1 MVDDEDNAAP
11 DPWADLGEQEGADG
25 LGAFNFSFDPEES
38 LEAQSLESQLPEEFV
53 APESA
58 EELPPSADEFFAIP
72 AVSEEIAPTAEAESE
87 IAAEPSGDVA
97 DSSAEVAAESPSN
110 AEADADEIFDD
121 IADWLSAPAAP
132 ETEAA
137 MATDVPDQAS
147 ESLIEGSSI
156 QIGTGESGLMA
167 ESGSLPFSEEIDQF
181 GGDQAEAVEQ
191 AVEEPVEQVSE
202 WPVDDW
208 SAAPAATEADP
219 GLEGF
224 GIEHAAAA
232 AGFGAMAVSA
242 SAASD
247 GAFPAAVVPGTP
259 STARKA
265 KKSGGGAFGAIIG
278 GVLSVPIVLLILL
291 GVFWG
296 TGRDPI
302 GFRSWLPRFL
312 LPASARA
319 SARQVASV
327 AKPADAPPTT
337 LDSLTSI
344 ESTESATD
352 DVTEPEMDESE
363 STDESPSVEA
373 GSLDGL
379 SDVAASIDDEA
390 EPLMADDAEE
400 TADPALDSVPD
411 VAIES
416 PLLASAPTTTMRD
429 LDTPAPPPA
438 PAEPPPLDLS
448 GLESAVESALASTD
462 TVLAGQA
469 DSSDR
474 RKRLVAWYK
483 DLARVGEE
491 LAMLETVAADSGRPL
506 TETPRPVLDLYG
518 RIVAA
523 DSVAAD
529 LKRLCRNWVDFAKR
543 PADGVMLVG
552 QFVSTR
558 QTGPYWH
565 TSVAIEQADGSP
577 REVVVISRRA
587 PRAEPGERAVVAG
600 VVFSGDVVWAADCG
614 PLEAAPAADEL
625 PF

>member
-1 MVDDEDNAAP
+1 MVDDNDNAAP
-11 DPWADLGEQEGADG
+11 DPWADLGDQEGADG
-25 LGAFNFSFDPEES
+25 LGTFNFSLDPDEAF
-38 LEAQSLESQLPEEFV
+38 EAQPLESQLPEEDA

-58 EELPPSADEFFAIP
+58 EEVPPSAEEFFAVAAAP
-72 AVSEEIAPTAEAESE
+72 EEIAPTAEAESE
-87 IAAEPSGDVA
+87 IAAESSGDVS
-97 DSSAEVAAESPSN
+97 DAELESPSN

-132 ETEAA
+132 ETAAA
-137 MATDVPDQAS
+137 MATDMPDQAS

-167 ESGSLPFSEEIDQF
+167 ESGSLPFSQEIDHV
-181 GGDQAEAVEQ
+181 GGDHAEAVEQ
-191 AVEEPVEQVSE
+191 AVDEPGEQAAE
-202 WPVDDW
+202 WPVGEW

-219 GLEGF
+219 GIDGF

-232 AGFGAMAVSA
+232 A
-242 SAASD
+242 
-247 GAFPAAVVPGTP
+247 VVTGMP

-265 KKSGGGAFGAIIG
+265 KKSGGGVFGAIIG
-278 GVLSVPIVLLILL
+278 GVLSVPIVLLVLL

-319 SARQVASV
+319 SVRQMANVAR
-327 AKPADAPPTT
+327 PADAPPTT
-337 LDSLTSI
+337 LDSLTGV
-344 ESTESATD
+344 ESTESATAD
-352 DVTEPEMDESE
+352 ATDPEMGESE
-363 STDESPSVEA
+363 STDESPSIEA
-373 GSLDGL
+373 GLLDGL
-379 SDVAASIDDEA
+379 SDVTASIDDEA
-390 EPLMADDAEE
+390 EPPMLEDAEG
-400 TADPALDSVPD
+400 TTDPTLDSVPD

-416 PLLASAPTTTMRD
+416 SLLASAPTTTMRD
-429 LDTPAPPPA
+429 LDTPVPPPA

-448 GLESAVESALASTD
+448 GLESAVESAMASTD

-506 TETPRPVLDLYG
+506 TETPRPILDLYG

-523 DSVAAD
+523 ESVAAD

-552 QFVSTR
+552 EVVSTR
-558 QTGPYWH
+558 QVRPYWH
-565 TSVAIEQADGSP
+565 TSVAIEQADGSR

-587 PRAEPGERAVVAG
+587 PRADPGDRAVVAG
-600 VVFSGDVVWAADCG
+600 VVFSGDVVWGADCG
-614 PLEAAPAADEL
+614 RLEAASAADEL